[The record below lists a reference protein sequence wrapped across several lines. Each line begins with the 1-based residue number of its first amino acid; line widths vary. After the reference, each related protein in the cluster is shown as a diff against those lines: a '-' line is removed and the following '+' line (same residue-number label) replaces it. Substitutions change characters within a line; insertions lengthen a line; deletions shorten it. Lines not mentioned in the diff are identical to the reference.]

1 MRGLTYRED
10 CMVKQLVARLGL
22 IPSAVVRSQLLMQ
35 MSQLVDMAYLGDFD
49 TEREEQLVREVD
61 DLTERLS
68 QYDSHS
74 H

>member
-10 CMVKQLVARLGL
+10 RMVKQLVARLGL